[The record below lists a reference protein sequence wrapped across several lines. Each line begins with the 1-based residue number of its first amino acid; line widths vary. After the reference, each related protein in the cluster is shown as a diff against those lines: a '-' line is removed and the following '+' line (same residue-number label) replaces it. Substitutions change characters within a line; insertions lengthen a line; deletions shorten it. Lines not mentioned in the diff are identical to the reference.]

1 MQVPK
6 TQGAVYETYGLT
18 AKATTLIVGDVL
30 RAAKARAS
38 RGEGGSGGMPSRG
51 QEILKFEKL
60 KTPFLALSG
69 RKLC

>member
-38 RGEGGSGGMPSRG
+38 RGGGGGGGLGACPPAAK
-51 QEILKFEKL
+51 KF
-60 KTPFLALSG
+60 
-69 RKLC
+69 